1 MSEVLTHASQLRATI
16 FTHGIQSPS
25 HSFTFPFKRPT
36 NYLLLMS
43 DAVQST
49 GGLEQDG
56 QLDIWEMLHRTYSDG
71 IDGAMLGWL

>member
-1 MSEVLTHASQLRATI
+1 MSEVLSPCLQLRATI

-43 DAVQST
+43 TAVQSS
-49 GGLEQDG
+49 GGLEQAG
-56 QLDIWEMLHRTYSDG
+56 QLDIWEMSQRVYSDG
-71 IDGAMLGWL
+71 IDGAELVVL